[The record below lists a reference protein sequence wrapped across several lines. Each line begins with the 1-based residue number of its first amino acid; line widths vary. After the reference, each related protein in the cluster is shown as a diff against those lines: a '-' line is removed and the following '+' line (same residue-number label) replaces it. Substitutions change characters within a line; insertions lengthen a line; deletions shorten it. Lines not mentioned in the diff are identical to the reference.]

1 MKIGA
6 MYSHLN
12 GFEWIQYHQKAMW
25 NEMSGVLK
33 KINAEDY
40 KTKISKEKTMKG
52 KVLYSHGDLNKRI
65 KADFE

>member
-25 NEMSGVLK
+25 DEIGRIIKSIK
-33 KINAEDY
+33 AEDY
-40 KTKISKEKTMKG
+40 RTKISKEKT
-52 KVLYSHGDLNKRI
+52 YSALLI
-65 KADFE
+65 